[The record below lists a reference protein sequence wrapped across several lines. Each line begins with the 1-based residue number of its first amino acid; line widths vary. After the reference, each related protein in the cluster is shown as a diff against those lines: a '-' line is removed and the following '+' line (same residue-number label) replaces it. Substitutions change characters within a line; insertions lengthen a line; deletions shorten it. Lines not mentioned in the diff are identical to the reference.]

1 MIQKIQNYHM
11 KHEQIKYFFVPV
23 FVVLFYAVTII
34 HVHAAAISIN
44 SETKSVAVGDEYKV
58 DFSLTSRDVEL
69 NALEG
74 IVSVPKNLTL
84 VRVMEGGSIVNFWV
98 HNPSDT
104 ANQSTDSIT
113 FSGVIP
119 GGYAGENGKLFSIIF
134 KVQGVGTAK
143 VSIEK
148 TLAFVNDGAG
158 SKTPLSAIP
167 LELTVYKVGSGLMV
181 DDGLGLDKTPPE
193 VFLPEVGQDSHI
205 YDGKKFVVFSATDKD
220 SGIDRYEI
228 NEGSG
233 FVTAVSPYILTHQ
246 NGSVKIIVRAID
258 RAGNIREEVAG
269 QNLSTNSLIMGYLRS
284 IIWIILVVCIVLVL
298 IAIVIKRRRS
308 VL

>member
-1 MIQKIQNYHM
+1 MIQKLQNYYM
-11 KHEQIKYFFVPV
+11 RCEQFRYIFITIL
-23 FVVLFYAVTII
+23 VVLFYVTAT
-34 HVHAAAISIN
+34 VSAHAATISID
-44 SETKSVAVGDEYKV
+44 SGTKNVAVGDEYKV
-58 DFSLTSRDVEL
+58 DFSLTSRDTEL

-74 IVSVPKNLTL
+74 VVSVPKNLTL

-104 ANQSTDSIT
+104 ANQSTDSIA

-134 KVQGVGTAK
+134 KVQSIGTTK
-143 VSIEK
+143 ISIDK
-148 TLAFVNDGAG
+148 MLAFINDGAG
-158 SKTPLSAIP
+158 SKTPLSAIS
-167 LELTVYKVGSGLMV
+167 LELIVHKVGSGLVV

-193 VFLPEVGQDSHI
+193 VFLPEIGQDSHI

-233 FVTAVSPYILTHQ
+233 FVSAVSPYILIHQ
-246 NGSVKIIVRAID
+246 NGDVKIVVRAID

-269 QNLSTNSLIMGYLRS
+269 QNLSTNSSIVGYLRS

-298 IAIVIKRRRS
+298 IVTVIKRRRS